1 MAKSRLSTEF
11 QEQLS
16 NAAFDA
22 LTTPV
27 AKTSLIPE
35 TPQSKPKLA
44 KNAPKARMTVQLD
57 EGVLECAKNAVY
69 WTRSTLAK
77 LTEDALKE
85 AIKRL
90 EKERKEAFPKRQAE
104 LRVGRPLND

>member
-57 EGVLECAKNAVY
+57 EEVLECAKNAVY
-69 WTRSTLAK
+69 WTPGLTLAQ
-77 LTEDALKE
+77 LTEEALKE
-85 AIKRL
+85 ALERL
-90 EKERKEAFPKRQAE
+90 EKKRKEPFPKRQSE
-104 LRVGRPLND
+104 LKAGRPVK